1 MTWRPASTLQTLR
14 ARAAMLRAVREFFS
28 ERGVLEVETPILS
41 AAAASDPHIEPL
53 SAGVSGFSRRFYL
66 CTSAEYAMKRLLAAD
81 CGDIYQIGKV
91 FRDEEHGRWHNPEF
105 TMVEWYR
112 LGFDDGAM
120 MRETEELLARLLAPH
135 RRLAK
140 AERLTYA
147 EALERHAGIGVGTAS
162 EAELDAAAAR
172 LGMACDA
179 SLDRDARLD
188 LLMGLVVGPQL
199 GRGGS
204 PTFLCDY
211 PPSQASLA
219 RIKPGVPPVAA
230 RFELYLDGL
239 ELANGF
245 HELCDV
251 SEQRARFEQDFMT
264 RRSRGQREMP
274 LDTRLLDA
282 LAQGLPDCAGV
293 ALGFDRLVALAVG
306 ADSLRAA
313 MAFPIDS
320 A

>member
-1 MTWRPASTLQTLR
+1 MTWQPAARMQTLR
-14 ARAAMLRAVREFFS
+14 ARAAMLRDARAFFS

-41 AAAASDPHIEPL
+41 AAAASDPHTESL

-66 CTSAEYAMKRLLAAD
+66 CTSAEYAMKRLLAAGA
-81 CGDIYQIGKV
+81 GDIYQISKV
-91 FRDEEHGRWHNPEF
+91 FRDEVHGRWHNPEF
-105 TMVEWYR
+105 TMIEWYR
-112 LGFDDGAM
+112 LGLDDSAM
-120 MRETEELLARLLAPH
+120 IGETEELLARLLAPH
-135 RRLAK
+135 RHLAK
-140 AERLTYA
+140 ALRLTYR
-147 EALERHAGIGVGTAS
+147 EALERHAGIDIDAAS
-162 EAELDAAAAR
+162 ETQLGAAAAK
-172 LGMACDA
+172 LGIVCDA

-188 LLMGLVVGPQL
+188 LLMGLIVGPQL

-204 PTFLCDY
+204 PTFICDY

-230 RFELYLDGL
+230 RFELYLDGV

-245 HELCDV
+245 HELCDA
-251 SEQRARFEQDFMT
+251 SEQRARFEQDLKT

-274 LDTRLLDA
+274 MDTRLLDA

-313 MAFPIDS
+313 MAFPIET

>member
-1 MTWRPASTLQTLR
+1 MTWRPAALLQTLR
-14 ARAAMLRAVREFFS
+14 ARAAMLREAREFFS

-41 AAAASDPHIEPL
+41 AAAASDPHIESL

-66 CTSAEYAMKRLLAAD
+66 CASAEYAMKRLLAAGS
-81 CGDIYQIGKV
+81 GDIYQIGKV

-112 LGFDDGAM
+112 LGLDDGAL

-135 RRLAK
+135 RHLAK
-140 AERLTYA
+140 AQRVTYA
-147 EALERHAGIGVGTAS
+147 EALERHAGIDSGTAS
-162 EAELDAAAAR
+162 EAELGAAAAK
-172 LGMACDA
+172 LGIVCDA
-179 SLDRDARLD
+179 SLDRDAYLD
-188 LLMGLVVGPQL
+188 LLMGLVVGPLL

-219 RIKPGVPPVAA
+219 RIKTVVPPVAA
-230 RFELYLDGL
+230 RFELYLDGV

-245 HELCDV
+245 HELCDA
-251 SEQRARFEQDFMT
+251 SEQRARFEQDLGK
-264 RRSRGQREMP
+264 RRSRGQREVPM
-274 LDTRLLDA
+274 DSRLLDA
-282 LAQGLPDCAGV
+282 LAEGLPDCAGV
-293 ALGFDRLVALAVG
+293 ALGFDRLVALGVG

-313 MAFPIDS
+313 MAFPIEN